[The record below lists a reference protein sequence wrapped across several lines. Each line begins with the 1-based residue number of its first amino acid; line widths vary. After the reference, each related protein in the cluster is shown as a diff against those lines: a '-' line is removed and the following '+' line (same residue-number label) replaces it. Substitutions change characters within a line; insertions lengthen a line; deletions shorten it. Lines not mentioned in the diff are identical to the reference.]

1 MAATILLQLEDE
13 TRSNFEVGPTVV
25 EGSQTTMSSLKFE
38 ENTDVF
44 VHMTVVTTDDTS
56 NEQRDILQVKKNQ
69 TGVLADEDDQ
79 SSGDIDKFGEPND
92 KLFEAEQLMVVQ
104 NSNNPTS
111 DAPNS
116 LFSSGDPDNEIPPLN
131 ANEGEIDTLPIDH
144 KHKNL
149 NLTTVTT
156 FMTLQILIMN
166 LIHLINLIPTCHHTL
181 SWRKL
186 MIKITMSNM
195 VIYIAQKDK
204 KCVHYK
210 SLIFLGMIATI
221 VASLL

>member
-1 MAATILLQLEDE
+1 MTVERHTTDGGDDSFTVEDE

-25 EGSQTTMSSLKFE
+25 EGSQTTMSSQKFE
-38 ENTDVF
+38 ENTDVL
-44 VHMTVVTTDDTS
+44 VHVTVVTTDDTN

-131 ANEGEIDTLPIDH
+131 ANEGEINPPDRPQAQEPESDDTDNVHDFADSDHEPNSPYQPNTDLSSYPFLEEIDDQ
-144 KHKNL
+144 N
-149 NLTTVTT
+149 N
-156 FMTLQILIMN
+156 
-166 LIHLINLIPTCHHTL
+166 
-181 SWRKL
+181 
-186 MIKITMSNM
+186 
-195 VIYIAQKDK
+195 DE
-204 KCVHYK
+204 
-210 SLIFLGMIATI
+210 
-221 VASLL
+221 